1 MPEYESHSCSVSNE
15 ADALMKAFSGDGP
28 TVGKSVFVYNYYGTK
43 MLTDEPG
50 LYNEVNI
57 SERIVDPEK

>member
-1 MPEYESHSCSVSNE
+1 
-15 ADALMKAFSGDGP
+15 MKAFSGDGP
-28 TVGKSVFVYNYYGTK
+28 TIGKSVFVYNYYGTK